1 MPSKGQVGSL
11 PGNAAEKL
19 RAMSDTAQLWEFL
32 QKLTPLSR
40 SCLLSELER
49 LELSGVDMPGSAD
62 IQAKLRAEFRKDGS
76 TQNRAS
82 SPSRY
87 FFAPLERLLIDGAPD
102 HANSGRISRNTLTP
116 IWEWICRDLLPT
128 MARDYIKAVNDLVTA
143 NNPKEVQK
151 VAAAFQVKVVKVL
164 ENTLAEPGGAEQAR
178 AKLGRYT
185 ASRRA
190 FDDVVKMLQVLRAID
205 ALEKFN
211 AKLPEKVGKLDDAAV
226 AKITALLDAFR
237 KTNADA
243 VPFALALVARRL
255 RTYWHLMRLATK
267 AAASKSAADIAATPY
282 AIVVSMVLDE
292 LDDKRLALRM
302 AFKHNRVLIARD
314 LLVHIYETEYAMRV
328 RIDGI
333 EQSEWGVRLQ
343 QLMDAIATL
352 VDSEVSRFPDNV
364 GHIFASR
371 RLRSHD
377 SLAGKLTY
385 LAWKGRDAVQDGA
398 AVFRK
403 LIGQT

>member
-1 MPSKGQVGSL
+1 MTET
-11 PGNAAEKL
+11 AE
-19 RAMSDTAQLWEFL
+19 LWEFL

-49 LELSGVDMPGSAD
+49 LELCGVDMPGSAD
-62 IQAKLRAEFRKDGS
+62 IQAKLRAEFRKDG
-76 TQNRAS
+76 TPQTRAS
-82 SPSRY
+82 NPSRY

-128 MARDYIKAVNDLVTA
+128 MARDYTKAVNDLVTA

-151 VAAAFQVKVVKVL
+151 TAAAFQIKVVKVL
-164 ENTLAEPGGAEQAR
+164 ENTLASPEGTEAAR
-178 AKLGRYT
+178 AKLGQYT

-190 FDDVVKMLQVLRAID
+190 FDDVIKMQQVLRAND
-205 ALEKFN
+205 AIEKFN
-211 AKLPEKVGKLDDAAV
+211 AKLPEKMAKFDDAAV

-237 KTNADA
+237 KTNAAA

-255 RTYWHLMRLATK
+255 TTYWHLIRLATR
-267 AAASKSAADIAATPY
+267 AAASKSAADVAATPY

-292 LDDKRLALRM
+292 LDDKRLALRI
-302 AFKHNRVLIARD
+302 ALKHNRVLVARD
-314 LLVHIYETEYAMRV
+314 LLTDIYDTEYALRV
-328 RIDGI
+328 RIDAI
-333 EQSEWGVRLQ
+333 EPSEWGVRLQ
-343 QLMDAIATL
+343 QLMDAIAAL
-352 VDSEVSRFPDNV
+352 VASEVSRFPSNV
-364 GHIFASR
+364 GHILGSR

-377 SLAGKLTY
+377 SLTGKLTY

-398 AVFRK
+398 AAFRK